1 MKKKISVPQKYK
13 FLISLGKIL
22 HISGVQSYKI
32 ERYMSR
38 VAQLQG
44 IKGSFMDSPTWINYA
59 FYEEDDDQSYN
70 YIECVPPGEVN
81 LGALSRTVEVTNKL
95 LNGKLNFK
103 QAKIELDVI
112 KTYKTKNYEKIQ
124 FVSFIVSSGTFCL
137 IMDGNIVSVLVASFA
152 GIVAYVYSYLASK
165 SAYFT
170 STLES
175 ITAFTVTILVG
186 VLSTFF
192 EGVNISLC
200 ILSAIIIFIPGLSIT
215 TALEELTSKAL
226 ASGSAK
232 LFDALVSLFKQFF
245 GVILALVILPF
256 LFDIKYEMIKDDIPF
271 WANYIAVPL
280 LALSIMPFFKMRRK
294 DMFFAMLTG
303 FIGYEIASFF
313 ASANILLSTFMGT
326 LSVVFMSKLLSKINT
341 TPRLVYTIP
350 GLVMLVPGSKAF
362 IGLSSVFID
371 GEGSGAVAH
380 SNMGTQVFFI
390 FMGIIGGLILGGS
403 FSSKT
408 TNP

>member
-1 MKKKISVPQKYK
+1 MKKKVSVPQKYK

-22 HISGVQSYKI
+22 HVSGVQSYKI
-32 ERYMSR
+32 ERYMSM
-38 VAQLQG
+38 VAELQG

-95 LNGKLNFK
+95 LKGHINFK
-103 QAKIELDVI
+103 QAKNELDQI
-112 KTYKTKNYEKIQ
+112 KDYKTKNYEKIL
-124 FVSFIVSSGTFCL
+124 FISFILSSATFCL
-137 IMDGNIVSVLVASFA
+137 IMQGNWVSVFVAGFS
-152 GIVAYVYSYLASK
+152 GIIAYIYSYLAAR

-186 VLSTFF
+186 VLSNFID
-192 EGVNISLC
+192 GVNVSLC

-232 LFDALVSLFKQFF
+232 LFDALISLFKQFF
-245 GVILALVILPF
+245 GVMLALVILPF
-256 LFDIKYEMIKDDIPF
+256 LFDIKHEILHDDIPE
-271 WANYIAVPL
+271 WVNYIAVPI
-280 LALSIMPFFKMRRK
+280 LALSIMPFFKMRSK
-294 DMFFAMLTG
+294 DMFLAMLTG
-303 FIGYEIASFF
+303 FLGYEISSIF
-313 ASANILLSTFMGT
+313 AEANILLSTFMGT
-326 LSVVFMSKLLSKINT
+326 LSVVFMSKLLSKLNS

-371 GEGSGAVAH
+371 GGDVSH
-380 SNMGTQVFFI
+380 SNIGSQVFFI

-403 FSSKT
+403 FSST
-408 TNP
+408 TRNP